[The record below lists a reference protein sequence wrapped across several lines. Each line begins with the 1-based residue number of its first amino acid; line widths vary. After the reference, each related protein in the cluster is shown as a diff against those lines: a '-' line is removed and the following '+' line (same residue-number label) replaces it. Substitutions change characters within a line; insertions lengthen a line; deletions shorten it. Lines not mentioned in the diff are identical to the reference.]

1 MTENVSTSSCV
12 SKTNG
17 NHEKPRARLGSTQV
31 VTLPASDSEH
41 EDDESFVEIHGES
54 EDEGDFLASHPDD
67 TEDLQ
72 LQHLRL
78 KSVSLPTLRLE
89 RFSKYL
95 KRLCL
100 RQNELVSPLPCEAL
114 RGLTELDQLDL
125 YDNRL
130 GPRVTEDELSGCPN
144 LTSLDLSFNNIRHAP
159 NLPSLTKVKVLY
171 LVQNKIGN
179 VEQGELDWCRATL
192 TSLELGGNRI
202 REIGNLDKLVLLEEL
217 WLGKNKI
224 RTLENLSTFTALK
237 ILSLQSNRITRIQGL
252 EALVNLEELYISHNG
267 LTKIEGLEANTK
279 LRTLDVGNNTISEIE
294 NISHLTQL
302 EEFWA
307 SNNQIESVR
316 ALDTQLAHLA
326 NLDTVYL
333 EGNPCQTNDM
343 SGYRRKVILAL
354 PRVKQVDATY
364 VKLS

>member
-67 TEDLQ
+67 TEVILFLFDPVYLLMRVNPKDLQ

-144 LTSLDLSFNNIRHAP
+144 LTCVTPL
-159 NLPSLTKVKVLY
+159 
-171 LVQNKIGN
+171 
-179 VEQGELDWCRATL
+179 
-192 TSLELGGNRI
+192 
-202 REIGNLDKLVLLEEL
+202 
-217 WLGKNKI
+217 
-224 RTLENLSTFTALK
+224 
-237 ILSLQSNRITRIQGL
+237 
-252 EALVNLEELYISHNG
+252 
-267 LTKIEGLEANTK
+267 
-279 LRTLDVGNNTISEIE
+279 
-294 NISHLTQL
+294 
-302 EEFWA
+302 
-307 SNNQIESVR
+307 
-316 ALDTQLAHLA
+316 
-326 NLDTVYL
+326 
-333 EGNPCQTNDM
+333 
-343 SGYRRKVILAL
+343 
-354 PRVKQVDATY
+354 
-364 VKLS
+364 